1 MTPCL
6 PLVVDLDG
14 TLVHTDLLYEAI
26 LLVLRNKPLQALRI
40 PLWLLEGKA
49 VLKRKLAL
57 HAAIQPSSLP
67 YNDALLCWLREQHRN
82 GRRLV
87 LCTAAD
93 ECYARQVA
101 AHLHLFEEVVAS
113 DGRTN
118 LAGGKKADALVQ
130 RYGKAGFDYA
140 GNAAED
146 LAVWRAANQAIVV
159 NASPAVAK
167 RVRTECSV
175 ACEFAKKRAW
185 RLWARMLRVHQW
197 AKNLLLFV
205 PLFAG
210 HQLKNRHDWL
220 TLFLA
225 FFSFCCCSSAV
236 YIANDLF
243 DLESDRQHPRKR
255 ERPFA
260 SGQMPILTGIITI
273 PFLLLLSF
281 LLSLYVGIIFL
292 QVLVCY
298 GLGTC
303 AYSWKLKQIAIVDCL
318 VLSFLYTSRIIA
330 GAGAIGIYPSFWLL
344 AFSVFIF
351 LSLAFVKRYAEIRSC
366 MKTRKHNISG
376 RGYYSSDAS
385 LIQIIGVTSGFSSV
399 VVFLF
404 YINSDAEVIYDN
416 PWAIWGAVPV
426 VLFWISWMWLQ
437 AHRGNMHDDPL
448 IFAFKDRAS
457 QICGI
462 LFVAIMYIGAVG
474 LSW

>member
-14 TLVHTDLLYEAI
+14 TLIHTDLLYEAI

-57 HAAIQPSSLP
+57 YAAIQPSSLP

-93 ECYARQVA
+93 ECYARQIA

-118 LAGGKKADALVQ
+118 LAGEKKADALVQ
-130 RYGKAGFDYA
+130 RFGKAGFDYA

-146 LAVWRAANQAIVV
+146 LAVWRAAKQAIVV

-167 RVRTECSV
+167 RVRTACSV
-175 ACEFAKKRAW
+175 EREFAKKRAW
-185 RLWARMLRVHQW
+185 RLWVRMLRVHQW

-255 ERPFA
+255 NRPFA
-260 SGQMPILTGIITI
+260 SGQMPIFTGVITI
-273 PFLLLLSF
+273 PFLLLMSF

-292 QVLVCY
+292 QILVCY

-303 AYSWKLKQIAIVDCL
+303 AYSWKLK
-318 VLSFLYTSRIIA
+318 
-330 GAGAIGIYPSFWLL
+330 
-344 AFSVFIF
+344 
-351 LSLAFVKRYAEIRSC
+351 
-366 MKTRKHNISG
+366 
-376 RGYYSSDAS
+376 
-385 LIQIIGVTSGFSSV
+385 
-399 VVFLF
+399 
-404 YINSDAEVIYDN
+404 
-416 PWAIWGAVPV
+416 
-426 VLFWISWMWLQ
+426 
-437 AHRGNMHDDPL
+437 
-448 IFAFKDRAS
+448 
-457 QICGI
+457 
-462 LFVAIMYIGAVG
+462 
-474 LSW
+474 

>member
-1 MTPCL
+1 M
-6 PLVVDLDG
+6 
-14 TLVHTDLLYEAI
+14 
-26 LLVLRNKPLQALRI
+26 
-40 PLWLLEGKA
+40 
-49 VLKRKLAL
+49 
-57 HAAIQPSSLP
+57 
-67 YNDALLCWLREQHRN
+67 
-82 GRRLV
+82 
-87 LCTAAD
+87 
-93 ECYARQVA
+93 
-101 AHLHLFEEVVAS
+101 VAS

-118 LAGGKKADALVQ
+118 LAGEKKADALVQ
-130 RYGKAGFDYA
+130 RFGKAGFDYA
-140 GNAAED
+140 GNAAGD
-146 LAVWRAANQAIVV
+146 LAVWRAAKQAIVV

-167 RVRTECSV
+167 RVRTACSV
-175 ACEFAKKRAW
+175 EREFAKKRAW
-185 RLWARMLRVHQW
+185 RLWVRMLRVHQW

-255 ERPFA
+255 NRPFA
-260 SGQMPILTGIITI
+260 SGQMSIFTGVITI
-273 PFLLLLSF
+273 PFLLLMSF
-281 LLSLYVGIIFL
+281 LLSLYVEIIFL
-292 QVLVCY
+292 QILVCY

-318 VLSFLYTSRIIA
+318 VLSFLYTSRIFA

-366 MKTRKHNISG
+366 MKTRKHSISG

-385 LIQIIGVTSGFSSV
+385 LIQIIGVTSGFSSI

-404 YINSDAEVIYDN
+404 YINSDAEIIYDN
-416 PWAIWGAVPV
+416 PLVIWGAVPV

-448 IFAFKDRAS
+448 IFAFQDRAS

-474 LSW
+474 LPW